1 MYATYESVYQKKRG
15 LENTKW
21 WFWLYLV
28 YEIENLDSMQIQS
41 N

>member
-1 MYATYESVYQKKRG
+1 MYATYASVYQNKRVI
-15 LENTKW
+15 LVILIIT
-21 WFWLYLV
+21 YLV